1 MMHDAWLILP
11 ITSNNRIQASVT
23 ELHNITFIC
32 LYNSGFSI
40 RKKQSCAY
48 AESLLRLEP
57 WLTPFQVPVRTR
69 VNSSR
74 RVFVPTIFLRD

>member
-23 ELHNITFIC
+23 ELHNIIFIC

-40 RKKQSCAY
+40 RKETK
-48 AESLLRLEP
+48 LR
-57 WLTPFQVPVRTR
+57 V
-69 VNSSR
+69 R
-74 RVFVPTIFLRD
+74 RVFTQVRALAHTLSGTC